1 METAQKSRSTSVW
14 MTAAAC
20 LWLGLFPLLLFGS
33 YAHITR
39 DKWVIMLALSGL
51 TLLCFGAD
59 GLGRRLR
66 PARRDTLP
74 YAIPIP
80 GIPQRNGIMIRQG
93 TLTGQKADTMA
104 VR

>member
-39 DKWVIMLALSGL
+39 D
-51 TLLCFGAD
+51 
-59 GLGRRLR
+59 
-66 PARRDTLP
+66 
-74 YAIPIP
+74 
-80 GIPQRNGIMIRQG
+80 
-93 TLTGQKADTMA
+93 
-104 VR
+104 